1 MLCEKCRKNVATFHY
16 TEVVNGVKNEHHL
29 CSNCA
34 ANTDVSYYSSIFDN
48 DMHLTQLLS
57 GILGGQGMFADS
69 EKKDPASQI
78 QCPKC
83 GMSYGE
89 FVNNSTFGCPDCYDV
104 FGPLISDTIKKL
116 QGSDHHVGK
125 KPMLYGMTEKP
136 LEDAVESNSETN
148 PQDVKKEIDFLSK
161 KLKEAV
167 SEEDFTEAARL
178 RDLIAGLKGK
188 DE

>member
-1 MLCEKCRKNVATFHY
+1 MLCEKCQKNVATFHY

-34 ANTDVSYYSSIFDN
+34 ANTDVSYYLSIFDK

-57 GILGGQGMFADS
+57 GILGGQGMFTD
-69 EKKDPASQI
+69 KDQKDPARQV

-83 GMSYGE
+83 GMTYGE

-104 FGPLISDTIKKL
+104 FGPLISDTIKRI

-125 KPMLYGMTEKP
+125 KPMLYGM
-136 LEDAVESNSETN
+136 SEPKDGDLTGGS
-148 PQDVKKEIDFLSK
+148 PDGSVQDLKKELDFLSK

-167 SEEDFTEAARL
+167 SEENFTEAARL
-178 RDLIAGLKGK
+178 RDVIAGLKRK